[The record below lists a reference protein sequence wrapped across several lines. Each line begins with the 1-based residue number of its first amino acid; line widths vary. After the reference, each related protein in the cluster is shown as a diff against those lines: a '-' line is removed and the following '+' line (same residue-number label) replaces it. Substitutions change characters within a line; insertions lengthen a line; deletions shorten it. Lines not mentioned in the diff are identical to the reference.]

1 MERNEKRKNEFI
13 VGMIK
18 MEKTIKKQIVIIIIA
33 SILLIGIG
41 FISGFYTKVLIE
53 KNKIINEKEKQTSIS
68 KLMSRNEI
76 EQLKEKIVKDEED
89 YGNSYKDFKAQY
101 PYVYKK
107 DPDRIYFKSSKVGTF
122 YVFEKND
129 ENYKHLLEVAEDRM
143 LYSANDDYNL
153 RCITPESIDE
163 MKKSGN
169 NYIIFDYDNKDLFD
183 SDYNRDIILKFNEN
197 TRLYRLI
204 TYLSYYKEPIL
215 KKDLPKKEFADKI
228 GITGYQ
234 YMTYPEGD

>member
-1 MERNEKRKNEFI
+1 MKNI
-13 VGMIK
+13 S
-18 MEKTIKKQIVIIIIA
+18 KKQIVITIII
-33 SILLIGIG
+33 SILLIGFG

-53 KNKIINEKEKQTSIS
+53 KNKIISEKEKQTSIA

-76 EQLKEKIVKDEED
+76 KQLKEKIVKDEED
-89 YGNSYKDFKAQY
+89 YGEDYKDLKTQY

-107 DPDRIYFKSSKVGTF
+107 NPDRIYFKSSKVGTF
-122 YVFEKND
+122 YVFEKDD
-129 ENYKHLLEVAEDRM
+129 ENYKHLLEVSEDRM
-143 LYSANDDYNL
+143 FYSAIDDYNL
-153 RCITPESIDE
+153 GCFTPDSIDE
-163 MKKSGN
+163 MITSGN
-169 NYIIFDYDNKDLFD
+169 NYIIFDYDNKDLLD

-197 TRLYRLI
+197 TRLYRLA

-215 KKDLPKKEFADKI
+215 KKNLPKKEFADKT